1 MIKTLNRAQHVWI
14 QLTAP
19 TPQELERISHD
30 FFIPF
35 SMLNLHQNG
44 AKSRMIERHAELFAF
59 MLQLPMRSRFDEVM
73 PFTVMNVSVIVMG
86 NVVITISEC
95 EHPILTQL
103 EQSLTALSTEGNTTH
118 LLLHLFEHT
127 IGRYLLAID
136 EINRTVLEVEN
147 QIEKAISNQ
156 HIFDLLNH
164 NKSYGAF
171 IRALKHNG
179 RVFKDLAA
187 KRLLL
192 SDHKTDAMLQD
203 VILATLQTQKK
214 VEIYNAN
221 LRNLMDAYSAA
232 IENNLSLAVQY
243 LTIFVTIAA
252 IPMAIAGIYGMNTP
266 LPFQDEPYAFVAL
279 AGIAAVVAAVVMG
292 FFKARRYL

>member
-59 MLQLPMRSRFDEVM
+59 MLQLPIRSRFGEVM
-73 PFTVMNVSVIVMG
+73 PFTLQNVSVIVMG
-86 NVVITISEC
+86 HVVITISEH
-95 EHPILTQL
+95 EHPILTTL
-103 EQSLTALSTEGNTTH
+103 EQSFTELTDGNATH

-136 EINRTVLEVEN
+136 EINRTIATVEA
-147 QIEKAISNQ
+147 QIENAISNQ

-192 SDHKTDAMLQD
+192 SDYKTDAMLQD
-203 VILATLQTQKK
+203 VVLANLQTQKK
-214 VEIYNAN
+214 VEIYHAN

-266 LPFQDEPYAFVAL
+266 LPFQDEPYALVVLGAIAAAL
-279 AGIAAVVAAVVMG
+279 AGAVMM